1 MEDETQS
8 GGDACRMAATTG
20 RIFRTALRV
29 PALNDAWGHRM
40 NEVAVLLELSPTT
53 LADCLPRSQV
63 MNSTIRPVWAPI
75 PRIAGPAFT
84 VRCGPGDHLML
95 HAAIYRAPAGSVV
108 VVEAADALAA
118 LAGGNVCAVAQ
129 QHGIAGFVLGGAVRD
144 VGDIRG
150 VQFPVFATGIVAK
163 AGTKE
168 FVCALNEPV
177 TCGGVRVAPGDW
189 VVADEEGVVVIPAAD
204 MAQVA
209 AAAVKRAAADAA
221 LPLEA
226 WEADH
231 RRRIDEILAKKGF
244 SDAG

>member
-1 MEDETQS
+1 M
-8 GGDACRMAATTG
+8 
-20 RIFRTALRV
+20 
-29 PALNDAWGHRM
+29 NDA
-40 NEVAVLLELSPTT
+40 AAFLKLSPTT

-63 MNSTIRPVWAPI
+63 MNSSIRPVWTPL

-95 HAAIYRAPAGSVV
+95 HAAIYRAPVGSVV
-108 VVEAADALAA
+108 VVEAADDVAA

-129 QHGIAGFVLGGAVRD
+129 QHGVVGFVLGGAVRD

-150 VQFPVFATGIVAK
+150 VQFPVFATGIIPK

-168 FVCALNEPV
+168 FVCALNQPV

-189 VVADEEGVVVIPAAD
+189 VVADEEGIVVIPAAD
-204 MAQVA
+204 ASTVMATA
-209 AAAVKRAAADAA
+209 IKRAAADAA
-221 LPLEA
+221 VSLAA
-226 WEADH
+226 WEVDH

-244 SDAG
+244 SDAS